1 MAVTTVVSGL
11 QVHVRHEKGYAD
23 LAFFTPAAPLLL
35 LAEYEVK
42 DRGRVTARLRT
53 LADQLRKA
61 KKMDITRCSIISR
74 ARMPI
79 IKASMGCTVCPFP
92 ASPLGSIA

>member
-11 QVHVRHEKGYAD
+11 QVHVRHEKGYAG
-23 LAFFTPAAPLLL
+23 LAFFTAAPLLL

-79 IKASMGCTVCPFP
+79 IKASMGCTVCSFS
-92 ASPLGSIA
+92 ANPLGPIA